1 MNHNEFL
8 ANLLALSET
17 MLEHG
22 RQGEWE
28 DVERLEA
35 VRRQGLEACFATPV
49 AAADAS
55 TARDLLERLLKVDKE
70 LTALAAHTRDEA
82 GARLAE
88 LRTGRRASAA
98 YAANV

>member
-8 ANLLALSET
+8 ANLLALSEA

-22 RQGEWE
+22 RRGEWE

-35 VRRQGLEACFATPV
+35 VRRQGLEACFEKPV
-49 AAADAS
+49 AAGDAS
-55 TARDLLERLLKVDKE
+55 TARGLLERILETDAE
-70 LTALAAHTRDEA
+70 LTALATRNRDEA
-82 GARLAE
+82 GAQLAE
-88 LRTGRRASAA
+88 LRTGRRATAA

>member
-8 ANLLALSET
+8 ANLLALSEA

-22 RQGEWE
+22 HRGEWE

-35 VRRQGLEACFATPV
+35 IRRQGLEACFEAPV
-49 AAADAS
+49 APADAS
-55 TARDLLERLLKVDKE
+55 TARDLLERVLEVDAE
-70 LTALAAHTRDEA
+70 LTVLATHTREEA